1 MKKLILLLII
11 MVCITG
17 CEKDKQHEKFFDPE
31 NLSLLNLANID
42 GFWDD
47 DEIIDTSYNME
58 MSFESHSGSLKG
70 INLYSEKKLV
80 WISVFTTRD
89 TAIDA
94 MESRIKNVAALIEKG
109 TSDRIKGIWW
119 FSNDHKNF
127 AVFVNKWNTIIE
139 VVIFD
144 AKNEGVENILYRTAN
159 ELAQRV
165 DNLSNSF

>member
-1 MKKLILLLII
+1 MKKLILLIII
-11 MVCITG
+11 MVYITG
-17 CEKDKQHEKFFDPE
+17 CEKDKQHEKFFDTE
-31 NLSLLNLANID
+31 NLSLLDLANID

-89 TAIDA
+89 MAIDA
-94 MESRIKNVAALIEKG
+94 MESRINNVAAMIQEG
-109 TSDRIKGIWW
+109 TSDVINGRWW
-119 FSNDHKNF
+119 FSTPN

-144 AKNEGVENILYRTAN
+144 ANNEEVKDTLYSTAN
-159 ELAQRV
+159 ELAKRV
-165 DNLSNSF
+165 DNLSK